1 MIYDSAKLDLPLR
14 LRADLCV
21 VGSGAGGMT
30 VAALAA
36 EAGLSVV
43 VLEAGSF
50 VPPEAMTQREED
62 MVPQLLWD
70 NGGRTTAD
78 RGIKVIQGRA
88 LGGSTVHN
96 INLCKR
102 IPGPVLEH
110 WRRTRGLSALG
121 DERWGELFRQVER
134 DISVNRVG
142 AEQRNRHN
150 ELLADACRALDW
162 AGGGLSHNRVGC
174 TGSGFCEV
182 GCHYDAK
189 QNASKVFLPRAIAA
203 GATVL
208 TRCQAITVEHRGGT
222 VRGVLA
228 AALDP
233 RTRQPLGSVQVITE
247 HVCVS
252 ASATGTAAL
261 LLRSDVPDP
270 GGETGR
276 TLRIHPALVA
286 AGEFD
291 EPVRSWQ
298 GIPQTYECTEHL
310 RFEDAHRPDASDE
323 VGARTWIVP
332 AFAHPVGTAT
342 MLPGRGTAHR
352 QLMRRYDHMAVFTAM
367 IHDRTAGTVNPSSDL
382 GLSIDY
388 WPDEADRRELLFGLA
403 ACAEL
408 LFAAGAT
415 KVIIPTDPVLELTPS
430 GSLAVIHELSL
441 EPGSMDITAVHPMGS
456 VPMGDDAAVAAVDS
470 RGRHHH
476 VEGLYVADASLFP
489 TSIGIPPQVATYAMG
504 RHVAEGI
511 VEALR

>member
-1 MIYDSAKLDLPLR
+1 MIYDSSTLDLPTR

-21 VGSGAGGMT
+21 IGSGAGGMT

-50 VPPEAMTQREED
+50 VPPEAMTQREEQ

-70 NGGRTTAD
+70 NGGRTTSD
-78 RGIKVIQGRA
+78 RGVKIIQGRA

-102 IPGPVLEH
+102 IPRPVLEH
-110 WRRTRGLSALG
+110 WRSARGLSALT
-121 DERWGELFRQVER
+121 DDRWAELFGRVER
-134 DISVNRVG
+134 DLSVSAVARDR
-142 AEQRNRHN
+142 RNRHN
-150 ELLADACRALDW
+150 ELLARGCEALGW

-174 TGSGFCEV
+174 AGTGFCEV
-182 GCHYDAK
+182 GCYHDAK
-189 QNASKVFLPRAIAA
+189 NNACKVFLPRAVRA
-203 GATVL
+203 GASVL
-208 TRCQAITVEHRGGT
+208 TRCQAIAVEHRGGA

-247 HVCVS
+247 NVCVS

-261 LLRSDVPDP
+261 LLRSDVPDL

-276 TLRIHPALVA
+276 TLRVHPALVA

-291 EPVRSWQ
+291 EPVRAWQ

-310 RFEDAHRPDASDE
+310 DFERAHGSGAADE

-342 MLPGRGTAHR
+342 MLPGRGAAHR
-352 QLMRRYDHMAVFTAM
+352 QLMRRYDKMAVFTAM
-367 IHDRTAGTVNPSSDL
+367 IHDRTAGRVNPQGDL
-382 GLSIDY
+382 GLGIDY

-403 ACAEL
+403 SCAEL

-430 GSLAVIHELSL
+430 GSLSAIHDLPL
-441 EPGSMDITAVHPMGS
+441 ERGTMDITAVHPMGS

-470 RGRHHH
+470 RGKHHH
-476 VEGLYVADASLFP
+476 LEGLYVADGSLFP

-504 RHVAEGI
+504 LHVAEGI
-511 VEALR
+511 CEALA